1 MSDELDTS
9 PIPDYRGLLSLGGK
23 VFIVL
28 GAGQG
33 IGRQSAH
40 ALAQAGASIVCVGR
54 RVEPTEAVAGQVGG
68 HAFVGSA
75 TNRAD
80 VQRLRDDTLARFG
93 RIDGLVDILGQP
105 LHRALVDT
113 TDQEWDWQF
122 DVGLKHVF
130 LATQVIGPAIGDSGG
145 GSMVFV
151 SSTSAH
157 AISHQRSAYAA
168 SKAALEQFV
177 RAAAVELGPS
187 GVRVNAV
194 APGLVRTPRVNTSMT
209 PQALAW
215 AAARYPLGQL
225 GTPPEIAS
233 VILFLACGLS
243 SHVNGQTLLAE
254 GGSLSRSPMY
264 DMHAIGR

>member
-1 MSDELDTS
+1 MSEDMDTS
-9 PIPDYRGLLSLGGK
+9 PVPDYRKLLSLDGK

-40 ALAQAGASIVCVGR
+40 ALAQAGARVVCVGR
-54 RVEPTEAVAGQVGG
+54 RAEPTKAVAEQVGG

-75 TNRAD
+75 TSRD
-80 VQRLRDDTLARFG
+80 DMLRLRDETLQRFD

-105 LHRALVDT
+105 LHRALTET
-113 TDQEWDWQF
+113 TDEDWNWQF
-122 DVGLKHVF
+122 EVGVRHVF
-130 LATQVIGPAIGDSGG
+130 LAAQIIGPAIGKGGG

-157 AISHQRSAYAA
+157 AISHQRAAYAA

-177 RAAAVELGPS
+177 RAAAVELGPM

-194 APGLVRTPRVNTSMT
+194 APGLVRTPRVNTSMR
-209 PQALAW
+209 PEALAW

-233 VILFLACGLS
+233 VILFLACGMS
-243 SHVNGQTLLAE
+243 SHVNGQTVLAE
-254 GGSLSRSPMY
+254 GGSLGRSPMY
-264 DMHAIGR
+264 DMHAVGR